1 MEYIKP
7 DAVIVATGA
16 MPMIPDDILGV
27 ESEKVVDA
35 FDVLTERVHAGRRV
49 AIVGGGLVGCDTA
62 LGMHPAHAIS
72 KRLFQK
78 GRK

>member
-1 MEYIKP
+1 M
-7 DAVIVATGA
+7 
-16 MPMIPDDILGV
+16 